1 MEVVRRNKEKN
12 EKGRIKNRERNE
24 MGSREEGMEEL
35 GRRWNDEWKV
45 MMIDEGYTM
54 HVMHVRGKWFR
65 MTTVGVGI

>member
-35 GRRWNDEWKV
+35 GRRWNYEWKV
-45 MMIDEGYTM
+45 M
-54 HVMHVRGKWFR
+54 KKK
-65 MTTVGVGI
+65 